1 MRRFITLFS
10 ILALGLLVACG
21 GGDDDPKDSDG
32 SSSSGSG
39 SSSSSSS
46 SGGSKDNFCTPE
58 YADAVF
64 EGFDPL
70 DDAPLLWQ
78 VSAGTD
84 GSLWGVDTDGLAWR
98 STDGREWTQ
107 HQKLPAVEVI
117 TALDHATAY
126 ALNGSD
132 LLILTA

>member
-1 MRRFITLFS
+1 MAAVSLACRRRR
-10 ILALGLLVACG
+10 GVG
-21 GGDDDPKDSDG
+21 HH
-32 SSSSGSG
+32 
-39 SSSSSSS
+39 
-46 SGGSKDNFCTPE
+46 PE
-58 YADAVF
+58 GVMHSTDRGAS
-64 EGFDPL
+64 FDPL

-107 HQKLPAVEVI
+107 HQKLPAVEAI
-117 TALDHATAY
+117 AALDHATAY